1 MRQKRS
7 PDSLAVFKGYTY
19 GKEKGGE
26 TREETGKGGDRGKR
40 GRGEEGGTGGVA
52 GGKGV
57 KEGRQGE
64 DGKSRPHGHF

>member
-40 GRGEEGGTGGVA
+40 GRGRDRGCGGREG
-52 GGKGV
+52 
-57 KEGRQGE
+57 
-64 DGKSRPHGHF
+64 S